1 MHWPRDMSHNPHVKG
16 TTMTIEHI
24 LQLETEQ
31 VFDYIYEQVRGYY
44 SDVDHKDG
52 HYLVFHGSNKVALV
66 AHVDTLTRKKVE
78 LVRKRNVIF
87 NPNDILGAD
96 DRAGVYGLI
105 KAAQQAF
112 EKKLPMPTL
121 IFTDQEESGGVGVKT
136 LLQDK
141 ILDKDSINLFVEMD
155 RKGCNEY
162 VFYSW
167 SLPKAVKKYVRSFGY
182 NESQGSY
189 SDITDI
195 TDDTGIPAVNISCG
209 YYNQHTNNEVL
220 HVDELE
226 MNIDRVVQML
236 ADPIQELHKVESGY
250 FEYDYDWD
258 YPRFAN
264 RHYSFDSKGNTITKP
279 SHSKKVVSLSTTKPK
294 TKAANTVY
302 DLEYFKEEIKFGLLQ
317 DDYVRAYI
325 FEELTYA
332 NDADLLYELEEM
344 FASMAAVN
352 PFEREQ
358 VFEEVWT
365 YLMNERDDM
374 ILQGEYDGETD
385 DLYNWG

>member
-1 MHWPRDMSHNPHVKG
+1 V
-16 TTMTIEHI
+16 
-24 LQLETEQ
+24 
-31 VFDYIYEQVRGYY
+31 IY
-44 SDVDHKDG
+44 
-52 HYLVFHGSNKVALV
+52 
-66 AHVDTLTRKKVE
+66 
-78 LVRKRNVIF
+78 

-96 DRAGVYGLI
+96 DRAGVYGLLM
-105 KAAQQAF
+105 AAKTAASMGVA
-112 EKKLPMPTL
+112 LPTL
-121 IFTDQEESGGVGVKT
+121 VFTDQEETGGVGVKT
-136 LLQDK
+136 LLEDK
-141 ILDKDSINLFVEMD
+141 ILNTDSINLFVEMD

-182 NESQGSY
+182 NESKGSY

-195 TDDTGIPAVNISCG
+195 TDDTGIPSVNVSCG
-209 YYNQHTNNEVL
+209 YYNQHTESEVL

-226 MNIDRVVQML
+226 MNIGRVVQML
-236 ADPIQELHKVESGY
+236 ADPIQELHKVESGRFKY
-250 FEYDYDWD
+250 EYDWD

-264 RHYSFDSKGNTITKP
+264 RHYTFDSKGNAITER
-279 SHSKKVVSLSTTKPK
+279 SCSKKVVSLSTAKPK
-294 TKAANTVY
+294 TKAANTVD

-317 DDYVRAYI
+317 DDYVRGYI

-365 YLMNERDDM
+365 HLINKRDDM
-374 ILQGEYDGETD
+374 ILQGEYDGEAD
-385 DLYNWG
+385 ELYNWG